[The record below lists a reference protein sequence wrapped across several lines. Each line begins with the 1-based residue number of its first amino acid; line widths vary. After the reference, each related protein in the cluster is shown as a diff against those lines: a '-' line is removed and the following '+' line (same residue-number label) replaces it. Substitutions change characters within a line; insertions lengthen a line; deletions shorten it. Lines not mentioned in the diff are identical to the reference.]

1 MSRNG
6 DAFMPRS
13 AGGNYIIEE
22 EFLRRIVMLYS
33 LWKYKLLLVLIIVFF
48 ICSQVIPGVI
58 LSHLLAETGN
68 MASTQNQ
75 PLKQCRL
82 KYINCCQLNG
92 RVVNTSV
99 FVDRFIRK
107 LTFAG
112 ISLSRISHLAGQ
124 MMMLSI
130 LVTGIGVCR
139 CLSAGGT
146 LFQIIPYYVISIL
159 ELYLYFTLSG
169 AVDIAGRKEALKIE
183 LTDYLENHLLPRL
196 QETMQE
202 DAFSED
208 ISEGKRVFL
217 EKESQAAG
225 AEENM
230 PEGGRLDLSQIRR
243 DELEE
248 LLRELIG

>member
-1 MSRNG
+1 MHRFAEG
-6 DAFMPRS
+6 D
-13 AGGNYIIEE
+13 YIIEG
-22 EFLRRIVMLYS
+22 EFLRRIIMLYS

-48 ICSQVIPGVI
+48 ACSIICQIIPGVI
-58 LSHLLAETGN
+58 LSHLLAETEN
-68 MASTQNQ
+68 MAATQNR

-92 RVVNTSV
+92 RVVNTGV

-107 LTFAG
+107 LSFAG
-112 ISLSRISHLAGQ
+112 ISLSRINHLAGQ

-130 LVTGIGVCR
+130 LVIGIGVCR

-169 AVDIAGRKEALKIE
+169 AVDVAGRKEALKTE
-183 LTDYLENHLLPRL
+183 LTDYLENHLMPRL

-202 DAFSED
+202 ENRKNGQKAENSLAGED
-208 ISEGKRVFL
+208 EPPQ
-217 EKESQAAG
+217 EESR
-225 AEENM
+225 M
-230 PEGGRLDLSQIRR
+230 DLSQIRR
-243 DELEE
+243 DELED

>member
-1 MSRNG
+1 MHR
-6 DAFMPRS
+6 F
-13 AGGNYIIEE
+13 AGGDYIIEE
-22 EFLRRIVMLYS
+22 EFLRGIIMLYS
-33 LWKYKLLLVLIIVFF
+33 LWKYKLLLILIIIFF
-48 ICSQVIPGVI
+48 ICSIICQIIPGVI
-58 LSHLLAETGN
+58 LSHLLAETEN
-68 MASTQNQ
+68 MAATQNR

-92 RVVNTSV
+92 RVVNTGV

-107 LTFAG
+107 LSFAG
-112 ISLSRISHLAGQ
+112 ISLNRISHLAGQ

-130 LVTGIGVCR
+130 LVIGIGVCR

-159 ELYLYFTLSG
+159 ELYLYFTFSG
-169 AVDIAGRKEALKIE
+169 AVDVAGRKEALKIE
-183 LTDYLENHLLPRL
+183 LTDYLENHLMPRL

-217 EKESQAAG
+217 EKESHAEG

>member
-1 MSRNG
+1 MHRFADS
-6 DAFMPRS
+6 
-13 AGGNYIIEE
+13 NYIIEE
-22 EFLRRIVMLYS
+22 EFLRRNVMLYS
-33 LWKYKLLLVLIIVFF
+33 LWKYKLLLFLIILFF
-48 ICSQVIPGVI
+48 VCSIICQIVPGVI
-58 LSHLLAETGN
+58 LSHLLEETEN
-68 MASTQNQ
+68 MAATQNR

-92 RVVNTSV
+92 RVVNTGI

-107 LTFAG
+107 LTFSG
-112 ISLSRISHLAGQ
+112 ISLNRISNMAGQ

-130 LVTGIGVCR
+130 LVTGICVCR

-183 LTDYLENHLLPRL
+183 LTDYLENHLMPRL
-196 QETMQE
+196 QETMEEESRETEKRPADTEESVQE
-202 DAFSED
+202 
-208 ISEGKRVFL
+208 G
-217 EKESQAAG
+217 
-225 AEENM
+225 N
-230 PEGGRLDLSQIRR
+230 RLDLSQIRR